1 MKWNAFRKSEQNEEE
16 RIIEEI
22 EKLEELEMEQK
33 ETPKTT
39 VTKKC
44 EICGKE
50 FEADKMYANI
60 TKYCS
65 DECRKKRNT
74 DAKREYAARYYREKT
89 LKKRQAQ
96 REAKATIIESK
107 ETNLDFYKKTEFA
120 LEIMKVAGLKDEI
133 SLKKITTLIEKYVG

>member
-1 MKWNAFRKSEQNEEE
+1 MKWNAFRKSEKNEEQ

-22 EKLEELEMEQK
+22 KKLEESEMEQS
-33 ETPKTT
+33 EAPKTT

-74 DAKREYAARYYREKT
+74 DAKREYAARYYKEKT

-107 ETNLDFYKKTEFA
+107 ESNLDFFTKTEFA
-120 LEIMKVAGLKDEI
+120 LEIMKIADLNDEI
-133 SLKKITTLIEKYVG
+133 SLKKLIMLIEKYVG